1 METTDINIST
11 SAPVTTDGLILT
23 DAAALKVKNLI
34 DAEGEP
40 GLALRVAVKP
50 GGCAGFQYDL
60 FFDNSKL
67 DGDIV
72 KEFSGV
78 NVVVDRMS
86 AEHINGAIIDFVDS
100 INESGFKIENPNA
113 AGGCG
118 CGKSFC

>member
-1 METTDINIST
+1 MDATQIDIMPSTDTSTGLVLTET
-11 SAPVTTDGLILT
+11 
-23 DAAALKVKNLI
+23 AASKVKSLI
-34 DAEGEP
+34 DAEGEA

-60 FFDNSKL
+60 FFDNNSL

-72 KEFSGV
+72 KEFHGV
-78 NVVVDRMS
+78 KVIVDRSS
-86 AEHINGAIIDFVDS
+86 AEYIDGAVIDYVDS
-100 INESGFKIENPNA
+100 LSESGFKIENPLA

>member
-1 METTDINIST
+1 MEATEMTT
-11 SAPVTTDGLILT
+11 VTTGLTLT
-23 DAAALKVKNLI
+23 DAAASKVKALI
-34 DAEGEP
+34 DAEGEA

-60 FFDNSKL
+60 FFDNHIVE
-67 DGDIV
+67 GDVV

-78 NVVVDRMS
+78 NVVIDRMS
-86 AEHINGAIIDFVDS
+86 VEHVDGAIIDFVDT
-100 INESGFKIENPNA
+100 IAESGFKIENPNA

>member
-1 METTDINIST
+1 MDATQIDIMPSTGTSTGLVLTET
-11 SAPVTTDGLILT
+11 
-23 DAAALKVKNLI
+23 AASKVKSLI
-34 DAEGEP
+34 DAEGEA

-60 FFDNSKL
+60 FFDNNSL

-72 KEFSGV
+72 KEFHGV
-78 NVVVDRMS
+78 KVIVDRSS
-86 AEHINGAIIDFVDS
+86 AEYIDGAVIDYVDS
-100 INESGFKIENPNA
+100 LSESGFNIENPLA

>member
-1 METTDINIST
+1 MEITETVT
-11 SAPVTTDGLILT
+11 SGLVLT
-23 DAAALKVKNLI
+23 DAAASKVKALI
-34 DAEGEP
+34 DAEGDSA
-40 GLALRVAVKP
+40 LALRVAVKP

-60 FFDNSKL
+60 FFDNSAL

-72 KEFSGV
+72 KEFGGV
-78 NVVVDRMS
+78 NVVVDRLS
-86 AEHINGAIIDFVDS
+86 AEYVNGAVIDFVDS

>member
-1 METTDINIST
+1 MDATQIDIMPST
-11 SAPVTTDGLILT
+11 STSTGLVLT
-23 DAAALKVKNLI
+23 ETAASKVKSLI
-34 DAEGEP
+34 DAEGEA

-60 FFDNSKL
+60 FFDNNSL

-72 KEFSGV
+72 KEFHGV
-78 NVVVDRMS
+78 KVIVDRSS
-86 AEHINGAIIDFVDS
+86 AEYIDGAVIDYVDS
-100 INESGFKIENPNA
+100 LSESGFKIENPLA

>member
-1 METTDINIST
+1 METTDINISA

-40 GLALRVAVKP
+40 DLALRVAVKP

>member
-1 METTDINIST
+1 METTDINISA
-11 SAPVTTDGLILT
+11 SAPVNTDGLILT

-40 GLALRVAVKP
+40 DLALRVAVKP